1 MMTIATL
8 TEIRR
13 FLSKVVVHGDEQK
26 RLLHL
31 IDSIDAEVTKN
42 KGTSQAA

>member
-31 IDSIDAEVTKN
+31 IDSIDAELGKT
-42 KGTSQAA
+42 KGTPQAA

>member
-1 MMTIATL
+1 MTIATL

-31 IDSIDAEVTKN
+31 IDGIDAELANK
-42 KGTSQAA
+42 KGTPQAA

>member
-13 FLSKVVVHGDEQK
+13 FLSKVVVHGDEQQ

-31 IDSIDAEVTKN
+31 IDGIDAELAKK
-42 KGTSQAA
+42 KGTPQAA

>member
-13 FLSKVVVHGDEQK
+13 FLSKVVVHGDDQQ
-26 RLLHL
+26 RLLYL
-31 IDSIDAEVTKN
+31 IDGIDADIAKSKVTP
-42 KGTSQAA
+42 QAA